1 MYIKLT
7 NGTPTTYTIGQLRKD
22 NPNTSFPKNIP
33 DELLAEFGVYP
44 ATVAE
49 VPTFTDRTQTITQNE
64 TATQVNGAWVYGWTV
79 VDKTAE
85 EVTAYD
91 IAKGVTVRSQRDE
104 LLASCD
110 WMAIKAFEAGT
121 GVATEWATYRQALR
135 DVSAQA
141 GFPNDITWPKKPE

>member
-49 VPTFTDRTQTITQNE
+49 VPTFTDRTQ
-64 TATQVNGAWVYGWTV
+64 
-79 VDKTAE
+79 K
-85 EVTAYD
+85 
-91 IAKGVTVRSQRDE
+91 
-104 LLASCD
+104 
-110 WMAIKAFEAGT
+110 
-121 GVATEWATYRQALR
+121 
-135 DVSAQA
+135 
-141 GFPNDITWPKKPE
+141 

>member
-33 DELLAEFGVYP
+33 DSLLAEFGVFP
-44 ATVAE
+44 VTVAE
-49 VPTFTDRTQTITQNE
+49 MPTYTERTQTITQNE

-85 EVTAYD
+85 EVAAYD
-91 IAKGVTVRSQRDE
+91 TAKGMSVRSQRDAK
-104 LLASCD
+104 LAESD
-110 WMAIKAFEAGT
+110 WMVIKAAET
-121 GVATEWATYRQALR
+121 GVPLATEWATYRQALR
-135 DVSAQA
+135 DVTAQT
-141 GFPNDITWPKKPE
+141 GFPNEVTWPTKPA

>member
-33 DELLAEFGVYP
+33 DELLAEFDVYP

-49 VPTFTDRTQTITQNE
+49 VPTFTERTQTITQNE
-64 TATQVNGAWVYGWTV
+64 TATQVNGAWVYSWTV
-79 VDKTAE
+79 ADKKAE

-91 IAKGVTVRSQRDE
+91 TAKGVSVRSQRDE

-110 WMAIKAFEAGT
+110 WMAIKSFEAGSA
-121 GVATEWATYRQALR
+121 VSAEWATYRQALR
-135 DVSAQA
+135 DVSAQE
-141 GFPNDITWPKKPE
+141 GFPNTIVWPTQPE

>member
-33 DELLAEFGVYP
+33 DELLAEFDVFP
-44 ATVAE
+44 ATFAE
-49 VPTFTDRTQTITQNE
+49 MPTYAERTQTIAQNE

-79 VDKTAE
+79 ADKTAE
-85 EVTAYD
+85 EIAAYD
-91 IAKGVTVRSQRDE
+91 TAKGMSIRSQRDE

-110 WMAIKAFEAGT
+110 WMVIKAFEGGT
-121 GVATEWATYRQALR
+121 TVSAEWATYRQALR
-135 DVSAQA
+135 DVTAQD
-141 GFPNDITWPKKPE
+141 GFPHEITWPNKPA